1 MNKKRPKS
9 DLFRPI
15 LKKQVASGTGG
26 TGTCSYR
33 YFLLILYRSKL
44 CHFLSVACAG
54 FICLGVGA
62 AWAGHLEPDQLFSLA
77 IFRSGEEGQDLGRR

>member
-44 CHFLSVACAG
+44 CNSLSVACAG
-54 FICLGVGA
+54 FICLGVSA
-62 AWAGHLEPDQLFSLA
+62 AWAGAFRTWPIFVLA